1 MPAKPRRGKFGMA
14 YRGAMKKFDASS
26 LLVSRASAA
35 DEGAIIRMA
44 QKSRDLR
51 AKGQDV
57 VSLTVGEPDFDTPEN
72 IQLAATAAMK
82 AGFTHYSPVAGIPE
96 LRSAIA
102 KKLKSENNLD
112 YGAADIVL
120 ANGAKQAVANAIL
133 SIIDEGDEV
142 IMLAPFWLAYET
154 TVRFAGG
161 TPVVL
166 RSGIGENYKVPAARI
181 AAAVTD
187 RTKLLIVNSPC
198 NPSGALWSRA
208 ELEAIA
214 AIVLAHPNLMV
225 LSDEIYEY
233 IVFEGA
239 ATSIGA
245 LPGMRDR
252 TITVNGFSKGFAMT
266 GWRLGYAA
274 AVEPIAK
281 AMARIQSTITT
292 GANQFVQRAA
302 VEALQGP
309 RDAVEAM
316 RLRYK
321 HRRDMVVAALAAI
334 GGVKLAPIPATFYA
348 LPDVSPL
355 LGRKSGNHVLDTPE
369 ALCDWLLESH
379 GVAVVPGTAFGAA
392 TSIRL
397 SFAASEAE
405 LEKGLARLAVGL
417 NSLSAA

>member
-1 MPAKPRRGKFGMA
+1 MR
-14 YRGAMKKFDASS
+14 KFDPAS
-26 LLVSRASAA
+26 LLVARASAA

-51 AKGQDV
+51 AKGHDV
-57 VSLTVGEPDFDTPEN
+57 VNLTVGEPDFDTPEN
-72 IQLAATAAMK
+72 IQQAATAAMK

-96 LRSAIA
+96 LRTAIA
-102 KKLKSENNLD
+102 KKLKAENNLD
-112 YGAADIVL
+112 YAAADIVL
-120 ANGAKQAVANAIL
+120 TNGAKQAVANAIL
-133 SIIDEGDEV
+133 SIIDAGDEV

-166 RSGIGENYKVPAARI
+166 HSGISENYKVPAARI

-208 ELEAIA
+208 ELEAIS
-214 AIVLAHPNLMV
+214 AIVLAHPGMMV

-239 ATSIGA
+239 VTSIGA

-266 GWRLGYAA
+266 GWRLGFAA

-281 AMARIQSTITT
+281 AMMRIQGTITT

-302 VEALQGP
+302 VEALEGP

-321 HRRDMVVAALAAI
+321 NRRDMVVAALKSI
-334 GGVKLAPIPATFYA
+334 RGVKIAPIPATFYA

-355 LGRKSGNHVLDTPE
+355 LGKKSGNHVLDTPE

-379 GVAVVPGTAFGAA
+379 GVAVVPGTAFGAD

-397 SFAASEAE
+397 SFAASETE
-405 LEKGLARLAVGL
+405 LEKALGKLAMAL
-417 NSLSAA
+417 NDLGAP

>member
-1 MPAKPRRGKFGMA
+1 MR
-14 YRGAMKKFDASS
+14 KFDPAS
-26 LLVSRASAA
+26 LLVARASAA

-51 AKGQDV
+51 AKGHDV
-57 VSLTVGEPDFDTPEN
+57 VNLTVGEPDFDTPEN
-72 IQLAATAAMK
+72 IQQAATAAMK

-96 LRSAIA
+96 LRTAIA
-102 KKLKSENNLD
+102 KKLKAENNLD
-112 YGAADIVL
+112 YAAADIVL

-133 SIIDEGDEV
+133 SIIDAGDEV

-166 RSGIGENYKVPAARI
+166 HSGISENYKVPAARI

-208 ELEAIA
+208 ELEAIS
-214 AIVLAHPNLMV
+214 AIVLAHPGMMV

-239 ATSIGA
+239 VTSIGA

-266 GWRLGYAA
+266 GWRLGFAA

-281 AMARIQSTITT
+281 AMMRIQGTITT

-302 VEALQGP
+302 VEALEGP

-321 HRRDMVVAALAAI
+321 NRRDMVVAALKSI
-334 GGVKLAPIPATFYA
+334 RGVKIAPIPATFYA

-355 LGRKSGNHVLDTPE
+355 LGKKSGNHVLDTPE

-379 GVAVVPGTAFGAA
+379 GVAVVPGTAFGAD

-397 SFAASEAE
+397 SFAASETD
-405 LEKGLARLAVGL
+405 LEKALGKLAMALNGLGAP
-417 NSLSAA
+417 